1 MLERSNDAVTSG
13 DFVLDH
19 FFNLTEVGAFHIVDL
34 FAGLCL
40 ATLLTL
46 GLVQT
51 YRSTHRGA
59 TYSVAFLQALFI
71 LSVCTTVIMV
81 VIGSNIARAFSLVG
95 ALSIVRFRTAIK
107 DPRDVGFVFAALAVG
122 MASGTGFYAAAV
134 VFTAFLCILMLV
146 LGRLNVGAV
155 HSTDA
160 LVRVTFGAGG
170 AEAAMASVEAALR
183 AGDANPVLVN
193 RMHERESGQQT
204 LAWRVRTG
212 EAADQGRLQQSLQ
225 GIDGVAAVGL
235 YVMDDFHVL

>member
-1 MLERSNDAVTSG
+1 MLERTNDAATSG

-146 LGRLNVGAV
+146 LGRLNVGAAQ
-155 HSTDA
+155 STDA
-160 LVRVTFGAGG
+160 LVRVTFGSGDADG
-170 AEAAMASVEAALR
+170 AVASVEAALR
-183 AGDANPVLVN
+183 AADANPVLVN
-193 RMHERESGQQT
+193 RMHERQSGQQT

-212 EAADQGRLQQSLQ
+212 ESSDQGRLQETIQR
-225 GIDGVAAVGL
+225 IDGVAAVGL

>member
-1 MLERSNDAVTSG
+1 MLERTNDAASSG

-107 DPRDVGFVFAALAVG
+107 DPRDVGFVFAALAG
-122 MASGTGFYAAAV
+122 TRLDRRRSGKIA
-134 VFTAFLCILMLV
+134 I
-146 LGRLNVGAV
+146 GAI
-155 HSTDA
+155 A
-160 LVRVTFGAGG
+160 LVASLAMTGIYHAGYSDFRS
-170 AEAAMASVEAALR
+170 EKMRKPL
-183 AGDANPVLVN
+183 AGDAIWSVPTLITLNPIGSPIA
-193 RMHERESGQQT
+193 H
-204 LAWRVRTG
+204 
-212 EAADQGRLQQSLQ
+212 
-225 GIDGVAAVGL
+225 VGL
-235 YVMDDFHVL
+235 HTSAVLHSYETDTFLPPHR

>member
-1 MLERSNDAVTSG
+1 MLEQDVTTSG
-13 DFVLDH
+13 DFVLDR

-34 FAGLCL
+34 FAGLVL

-71 LSVCTTVIMV
+71 LSVCTTVIMI

-107 DPRDVGFVFAALAVG
+107 DPRDVGFVFASLAVG

-146 LGRLNVGAV
+146 LARLNVGAV
-155 HSTDA
+155 TSTDA
-160 LVRVTFGAGG
+160 LVRVTFAPRGG
-170 AEAAMASVEAALR
+170 DAAVASVEAALR
-183 AGDANPVLVN
+183 AADASPVLVN
-193 RMHERESGQQT
+193 RLHERETGQQT

-212 EAADQGRLQQSLQ
+212 ESVEQGRLQEALQ
-225 GIDGVAAVGL
+225 HIDGVAAVGL
-235 YVMDDFHVL
+235 YVMDDYHVL